1 MQKPTGKSPTIPHVL
16 SVHPLSRDHLNHPHW
31 YPNPI
36 LSVSSSDH
44 PLDVCCRSDDLNKLR
59 LMCNQDPS
67 ETFLSLHQRDL
78 NNMTIQG
85 LRDLLS
91 PSTPVNQQAL
101 LMYLHQFSSQFNTA
115 FLDTSFYSKLQ
126 QQGWGIVQCWFSS
139 PTSRTRYNSRHPR
152 LKGKPTISIPC
163 HINGCHWVA
172 VTIREINGRIYFLYA
187 DDTNSWSTEQTVQQ
201 VFSSSHPDFFP

>member
-1 MQKPTGKSPTIPHVL
+1 
-16 SVHPLSRDHLNHPHW
+16 
-31 YPNPI
+31 
-36 LSVSSSDH
+36 
-44 PLDVCCRSDDLNKLR
+44 
-59 LMCNQDPS
+59 MCNQDHS

-78 NNMTIQG
+78 DNMTIQD
-85 LRDLLS
+85 LHDLLS
-91 PSTPVNQQAL
+91 PSTPVKQQAI
-101 LMYLHQFSSQFNTA
+101 LMYLHQFSSHFNTA

-172 VTIREINGRIYFLYA
+172 VTRREINGRIYFLHA
-187 DDTNSWSTEQTVQQ
+187 DDTNS
-201 VFSSSHPDFFP
+201 